1 MKKLVV
7 ILLTG
12 LMVFSI
18 FGCSG
23 KKVDEL
29 DVCVG
34 PEPATIDPALN
45 SSVDG
50 ATLIIHAFEGLYKLD
65 ETGKSVPGQA
75 ASYTVSA
82 DGLTYTF
89 KLRDDIKWSDGQKVT
104 AKDFVYS
111 WNRAIAPETAAD
123 YAYMFEAIKGYEDGK
138 LDVTAVNDTT
148 LQVVLNAP
156 SQYFLELVAFPAYM
170 PVRQDV
176 VEKNPDG
183 WALDPNTYI
192 CNGPYVLKEW
202 SHDAYM
208 LYDQNKNYYDV
219 KSLGP
224 KSIKF
229 VLMDDDNAQLAA
241 FQSGELKFIDSVPQ
255 DEIDALSSNAEF
267 HKQGQLGTYYV
278 CFNTQKA
285 PFNNEKVREALSLVI
300 DRNYIVAQIG
310 KAGQIPA
317 AAFVPSGLSDSDTTK
332 DFRTVG
338 GDYYSVDA
346 AQYKANCD
354 KARTLLSEAGYPNGA
369 GFPTFEYLTN
379 NGTGHIAIAE
389 ALQQMWKDELG
400 INCTIATQ
408 EWNTFLETRKKGD
421 YSVCRDGWLGDYND
435 PYTFLSLFVTGG
447 GNNDAQ
453 WSNADFDSLI
463 SKIIVETDRNNRYKM
478 MHEAE
483 DILMG
488 DNAIAPIYYYVDI
501 FMLSSKVEEFYS
513 SPLGFKYFMYATMN

>member
-45 SSVDG
+45 SSADG

-208 LYDQNKNYYDV
+208 LYDQNKN
-219 KSLGP
+219 
-224 KSIKF
+224 
-229 VLMDDDNAQLAA
+229 
-241 FQSGELKFIDSVPQ
+241 
-255 DEIDALSSNAEF
+255 
-267 HKQGQLGTYYV
+267 
-278 CFNTQKA
+278 
-285 PFNNEKVREALSLVI
+285 
-300 DRNYIVAQIG
+300 
-310 KAGQIPA
+310 
-317 AAFVPSGLSDSDTTK
+317 
-332 DFRTVG
+332 
-338 GDYYSVDA
+338 
-346 AQYKANCD
+346 
-354 KARTLLSEAGYPNGA
+354 
-369 GFPTFEYLTN
+369 
-379 NGTGHIAIAE
+379 
-389 ALQQMWKDELG
+389 
-400 INCTIATQ
+400 
-408 EWNTFLETRKKGD
+408 
-421 YSVCRDGWLGDYND
+421 
-435 PYTFLSLFVTGG
+435 
-447 GNNDAQ
+447 
-453 WSNADFDSLI
+453 
-463 SKIIVETDRNNRYKM
+463 
-478 MHEAE
+478 
-483 DILMG
+483 
-488 DNAIAPIYYYVDI
+488 
-501 FMLSSKVEEFYS
+501 
-513 SPLGFKYFMYATMN
+513 

>member
-65 ETGKSVPGQA
+65 DTGKTVPGQA
-75 ASYTVSA
+75 ESYTVSS

-89 KLRDDIKWSDGQKVT
+89 KLRNDIKWSDGQAVT
-104 AKDFVYS
+104 AKDFAYS
-111 WNRAIAPETAAD
+111 WNRAIDPATAAD
-123 YAYMFEAIKGYEDGK
+123 YAYMFEPIKGYEDGK
-138 LDVTAVNDTT
+138 LDVTAVDNTT
-148 LQVVLNAP
+148 LQVVLTAP
-156 SQYFLELVAFPAYM
+156 CQYFLELVAFPAYM

-176 VEKNPDG
+176 VEANPDG
-183 WALDPNTYI
+183 WALDPSTYI

-202 SHDAYM
+202 SHDSYM
-208 LYDQNKNYYDV
+208 LYDQNQYYYDV

-241 FQSGELKFIDSVPQ
+241 FQSGELQMIDSVPQ
-255 DEIDALSSNAEF
+255 DEIDSLSSNPEF

-278 CFNTQKA
+278 AFNNQVA
-285 PFNNEKVREALSLVI
+285 PFDNEKVREALSLVI
-300 DRNYIVAQIG
+300 DRNYIVEQIG
-310 KAGQIPA
+310 KAGQLPA
-317 AAFVPSGLSDSDTTK
+317 GAFVCSGLSDADTTK

-338 GDYYSVDA
+338 GDYYSVSA
-346 AQYKANCD
+346 ADYQANCD
-354 KARTLLSEAGYPNGA
+354 KARELLAEAGYPNGA

-379 NGTGHIAIAE
+379 NGTGHVAIAE

-400 INCTIATQ
+400 INCTISTQ

-421 YSVCRDGWLGDYND
+421 YQVCRDGWLGDYND
-435 PYTFLSLFVTGG
+435 PYTFLSLFTSDS

-453 WSNADFDSLI
+453 FHNADFDALI
-463 SKIIVETDRNNRYKM
+463 SQIMTETDRDKRFQM

-483 DILMG
+483 DILMNA
-488 DNAIAPIYYYVDI
+488 NAIAPIYYYVDI
-501 FMLSSKVEEFYS
+501 YMLSDKVEGFYS
-513 SPLGFKYFMYATMN
+513 SPLGFKYFMYVTMN